1 MTDYMDELRA
11 MWDDALAD
19 AVRNRANKNAAENGD
34 GAARY
39 SIRED
44 APAEIRKAVTDKK
57 YQGDIWL
64 TDTTPSIMLGRRGV
78 KNLPML
84 MKASHI
90 RENILTKQE
99 AAKLGLN
106 TGKGINYH
114 GLGEEVFKK
123 VIDSLDDISVGYRGT
138 PKANDPSR
146 RENSFLLISTV
157 KDNDG
162 NTIVVPVYINEM
174 GSYNRVLIRTNKIAS
189 VYGKSSLN
197 EYIKREVARGNLV
210 RIKKRSPAISESSAP
225 IAVDYNGVTSQ
236 AKAADQTAMAF
247 GNISIR
253 SSSENSNTK
262 IKKSERE
269 IAQERGRRRAEIYAE
284 LQKLKAERDDLLRQ
298 DADYTAAQEKRRYAT
313 TFRER
318 VDATRALNAAKAK
331 IDTAALDERIQA
343 LQDERSDIDDAER
356 AEHEA
361 VPLAGHVD

>member
-19 AVRNRANKNAAENGD
+19 AVRNRANKNAAENGG
-34 GAARY
+34 GAIRY

-44 APAEIRKAVTDKK
+44 APAEIHKAVTDKS

-64 TDTTPSIMLGRRGV
+64 TDTSPSLMLGHKGV
-78 KNLPML
+78 RNLPMM

-99 AAKLGLN
+99 AAKLGLD

-138 PKANDPSR
+138 PKAKDPSR

-157 KDNDG
+157 KDNG
-162 NTIVVPVYINEM
+162 RNTIVVPVYINEM
-174 GSYNRVLIRTNKIAS
+174 GSYNRVFIRTNKIAS

-247 GNISIR
+247 GNTSIR

-284 LQKLKAERDDLLRQ
+284 LQKLKVERDDLLRQ

-331 IDTAALDERIQA
+331 IDTAELDERIQA
-343 LQDERSDIDDAER
+343 LQDERSAIDDAER